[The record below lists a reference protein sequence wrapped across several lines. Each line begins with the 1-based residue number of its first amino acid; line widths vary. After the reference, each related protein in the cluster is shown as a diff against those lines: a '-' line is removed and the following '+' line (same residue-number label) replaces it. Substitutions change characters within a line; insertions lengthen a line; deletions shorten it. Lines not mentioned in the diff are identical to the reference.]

1 MNERDAPSGEEYLPP
16 PPPTPAADA
25 RDLDAQDSTDD
36 ETRIVVATRRR
47 SRAIIILVIV
57 IAAVLLLGTIA
68 TNLLLAAGLRAEIG
82 EGRGDSS
89 AVPSASSSP
98 EDSATPTAA
107 GVTTGCGE
115 LCAAAT
121 AEIGTAA
128 GEWKLEGEWTDTPN
142 DLGSRDAATAVFG
155 SDAGRATLVVLQ
167 FPSDE
172 EAAQAAVD
180 LRARIGDP
188 TYTEQVFDDGSGTRY
203 DFDGAIVS
211 RVVWHLD
218 AQSQPHTPGRLY
230 IVEAPANAA
239 DSFADQSAYRLYL
252 ALPL

>member
-1 MNERDAPSGEEYLPP
+1 MNERDAPSDEEYLPP
-16 PPPTPAADA
+16 PPPTPVADA
-25 RDLDAQDSTDD
+25 PEIDAQDARDD
-36 ETRIVVATRRR
+36 ETRIVAATRRR

-57 IAAVLLLGTIA
+57 IAALLLLGTIA

-82 EGRGDSS
+82 EGREN
-89 AVPSASSSP
+89 VPSASASP
-98 EDSATPTAA
+98 DGSASPSAS
-107 GVTTGCGE
+107 GVTAECGE
-115 LCAAAT
+115 LCAAAV

-128 GEWKLEGEWTDTPN
+128 GDWKLEGEWADTPN
-142 DLGSRDAATAVFG
+142 DLGSRDAATAVFR
-155 SDAGRATLVVLQ
+155 SDTGRATLVVLQ

-172 EAAQAAVD
+172 EAAHAAVD

>member
-36 ETRIVVATRRR
+36 EKRFVVATRRR

-82 EGRGDSS
+82 EGREDI
-89 AVPSASSSP
+89 PSASASP
-98 EDSATPTAA
+98 EASATPTAA
-107 GVTTGCGE
+107 GVTAECGE

-180 LRARIGDP
+180 LRARVGDP

-218 AQSQPHTPGRLY
+218 AQSQPHTRGRLY